1 MKFNSI
7 RTFLTIIAIA
17 ALACMAA
24 NAGTITYS
32 TALGCLTANCTVG
45 YLPTD
50 YFTGQIGPPAVPAL
64 TIPQWNSAL
73 FAGQTLQ
80 SVEVDVLVNLDPGN
94 ITMSTNTLAD
104 QTFSYALTGQALVTG
119 PSTFSAVGP
128 LTLFTTLGQP
138 GADGFGDITL
148 GGNTQPP
155 CGANPPSLA
164 CSSITYNAGVQSGTA
179 TTGLLGAVAA
189 YQGSGLVTL
198 VGTTH
203 STFTGGGGS
212 NLNIST
218 GEQGQFVARVTYTYG
233 PTNTTPEPATLAML
247 GSALIGLG
255 LIGRKRFSR

>member
-50 YFTGQIGPPAVPAL
+50 YLTGQSGPPTVPAL
-64 TIPQWNSAL
+64 TLPQWNPAL

-119 PSTFSAVGP
+119 
-128 LTLFTTLGQP
+128 
-138 GADGFGDITL
+138 D
-148 GGNTQPP
+148 
-155 CGANPPSLA
+155 
-164 CSSITYNAGVQSGTA
+164 
-179 TTGLLGAVAA
+179 
-189 YQGSGLVTL
+189 
-198 VGTTH
+198 
-203 STFTGGGGS
+203 
-212 NLNIST
+212 
-218 GEQGQFVARVTYTYG
+218 
-233 PTNTTPEPATLAML
+233 
-247 GSALIGLG
+247 
-255 LIGRKRFSR
+255 RKSVV